1 MPLDCKV
8 FYTRPTVTSSIGPR
22 SLQRAKA
29 YFQPAQVTE
38 IKALG
43 YIFLQQA
50 SGGTNYPNKPIQ
62 ENATTV
68 TE

>member
-8 FYTRPTVTSSIGPR
+8 FYTRPRVTSSIGHV
-22 SLQRAKA
+22 QRAKA

-38 IKALG
+38 ITALG